1 MGRVSFSEA
10 ERHFLAR
17 MRVARLATTDAS
29 GQPHVV
35 PIVFAT
41 DGRRLYTPLDEKP
54 KRVEPRQLKRVR
66 NIVANPRVAV
76 IVDEYDEDWRRLGW
90 VLITGTAEISES
102 GESHAIGLRLLHEK
116 YRQYRSMS
124 LERRPIVVVM
134 PTRVTSWGSIRA

>member
-1 MGRVSFSEA
+1 MSWTTFTEA
-10 ERHFLAR
+10 ELRFLVR
-17 MRVARLATTDAS
+17 MRVARLATAGAS

-41 DGRRLYTPLDEKP
+41 DSRRLYTPLDEKP
-54 KRVEPRQLKRVR
+54 KRVGPRQLKRVR

-76 IVDEYDEDWRRLGW
+76 VVDEYDEDWTRLGW

-116 YRQYRSMS
+116 YLQYRSMP
-124 LERRPIVVVM
+124 LERRPIIVVM